1 MSKVTAS
8 SFSEKTIETPF
19 GGHKVLLAA
28 FPPAEMSLQ
37 SRAVMLSHM
46 SFDPSKLQGKDKK
59 QLEDMK
65 GNNEKAKEF
74 VEFDRIPASAMAEI
88 KDIAIKHMVLSVD
101 GSPDNVL
108 ERVKK
113 MHITDY
119 NFIVEQIDEID
130 KATSLSEDE
139 KKD

>member
-8 SFSEKTIETPF
+8 SFSEQTIETPF

-37 SRAVMLSHM
+37 TRAVMLSHM
-46 SFDPSKLQGKDKK
+46 TFDPSKLQGKDQK
-59 QLEDMK
+59 QLKGMK
-65 GNNEKAKEF
+65 SEEAKGMI
-74 VEFDRIPASAMAEI
+74 EFDRIPASAMAEI

-101 GSPDNVL
+101 GSPDNIL
-108 ERVKK
+108 ERIKR
-113 MHITDY
+113 MHISDY
-119 NFIVEQIDEID
+119 NFVVEKIDEID